1 MSEIVKYKKEDLS
14 KKLLGRCQVCVN
26 GGKNIF
32 PDGIDFDP
40 TKNCHYFNDINDDDP
55 QEENYD
61 CGAYMHQDAYEELR
75 GLIKNKSYG

>member
-1 MSEIVKYKKEDLS
+1 MPEIVKYTREDLS

-40 TKNCHYFNDINDDDP
+40 IKDCHYFNDINDDDP
-55 QEENYD
+55 REENYD
-61 CGAYMHQDAYEELR
+61 CGAYMHQDAYEEFKR
-75 GLIKNKSYG
+75 FNKK

>member
-1 MSEIVKYKKEDLS
+1 MPEIVKYKREDLS

-55 QEENYD
+55 Q
-61 CGAYMHQDAYEELR
+61 
-75 GLIKNKSYG
+75 

>member
-1 MSEIVKYKKEDLS
+1 MSEIVKYKREDLS

-40 TKNCHYFNDINDDDP
+40 IKDCHYFNDINDDDP

-61 CGAYMHQDAYEELR
+61 CGAYMHQDAYEEL
-75 GLIKNKSYG
+75 KMFNKK

>member
-1 MSEIVKYKKEDLS
+1 MPEIVKYTKEDLS

-40 TKNCHYFNDINDDDP
+40 IKDCYYFNDINDDDP
-55 QEENYD
+55 REENYD

-75 GLIKNKSYG
+75 YL

>member
-1 MSEIVKYKKEDLS
+1 MKNIIYLSQFLKEYKMPEIVKYKREDLS

-40 TKNCHYFNDINDDDP
+40 TKEVVGDY
-55 QEENYD
+55 YD
-61 CGAYMHQDAYEELR
+61 EMMM
-75 GLIKNKSYG
+75 K

>member
-1 MSEIVKYKKEDLS
+1 MPEIVKYTREDLS

-32 PDGIDFDP
+32 PDGIDFD
-40 TKNCHYFNDINDDDP
+40 TIKDCHYFNDINDDDP
-55 QEENYD
+55 REENYD

>member
-1 MSEIVKYKKEDLS
+1 MPEIVKYKREDLS

-40 TKNCHYFNDINDDDP
+40 TKNCYYFNDINDDDP
-55 QEENYD
+55 REENYD
-61 CGAYMHQDAYEELR
+61 CGEYMHQDDYEKLR
-75 GLIKNKSYG
+75 NLIKNKNYG